1 MATFRDRLLTRQGAE
16 AITSPGAI
24 LAGGVATAATI
35 AAGVALPVA
44 ALAGA
49 IAYGGV
55 ALARVPRA
63 ASRPAIR
70 PESLRR
76 PWRDFVEEAVD
87 ARDRFDRAVAGARSG
102 PLRDRMQ
109 VIADRVAEGV
119 EESWRIATHGQALE
133 DALGQLEPLGKV
145 EHRLVE
151 VEREQQEAGGSAP
164 HLDST
169 ADALRSQI
177 ASTRRIGQVTQDTR
191 DRLRLLDAR
200 LDEAVA
206 RAVELSLRAGDA
218 DDTAGLG
225 SDVERI
231 VTDMESLRVALE
243 ESDAAGRR
251 PATGR

>member
-24 LAGGVATAATI
+24 LAGGVAAAATI
-35 AAGVALPVA
+35 ASGVALPFA

-49 IAYGGV
+49 IAYGAV

-63 ASRPAIR
+63 APRPTIR
-70 PESLRR
+70 PETLRS

-133 DALGQLEPLGKV
+133 DALGQLEPLGRV
-145 EHRLVE
+145 EERLAE
-151 VEREQQEAGGSAP
+151 VERERRDAGGDAP
-164 HLDST
+164 HLAST
-169 ADALRSQI
+169 ADALGSQI
-177 ASTRRIGQVTQDTR
+177 ASTRRIGQVARDTR

-200 LDEAVA
+200 LDESVA

-218 DDTAGLG
+218 TETAGLG
-225 SDVERI
+225 SDVEAI
-231 VTDMESLRVALE
+231 VTEMESLRVALE
-243 ESDAAGRR
+243 ETT
-251 PATGR
+251 ATGSAATG

>member
-24 LAGGVATAATI
+24 LAGGVAAAATI
-35 AAGVALPVA
+35 ASGVALPLA

-63 ASRPAIR
+63 VPRPTVR
-70 PESLRR
+70 PEALRA
-76 PWRDFVEEAVD
+76 PWRDFVEEAID

-102 PLRDRMQ
+102 PLRDRLQ

-119 EESWRIATHGQALE
+119 DESWRIATHGQALE
-133 DALGQLEPLGKV
+133 EALGQLEPLAKV
-145 EHRLVE
+145 EERLAE
-151 VEREQQEAGGSAP
+151 VEREEGAAGGGAP
-164 HLDST
+164 HLAST

-177 ASTRRIGQVTQDTR
+177 ASTRRIGQVARDTR

-200 LDEAVA
+200 LDESVA
-206 RAVELSLRAGDA
+206 RAVELSLRAGDPTE
-218 DDTAGLG
+218 TAGLD
-225 SDVERI
+225 SDVEAI
-231 VTDMESLRVALE
+231 VTEMESLRVALE
-243 ESDAAGRR
+243 ETST
-251 PATGR
+251 TGTTSTG